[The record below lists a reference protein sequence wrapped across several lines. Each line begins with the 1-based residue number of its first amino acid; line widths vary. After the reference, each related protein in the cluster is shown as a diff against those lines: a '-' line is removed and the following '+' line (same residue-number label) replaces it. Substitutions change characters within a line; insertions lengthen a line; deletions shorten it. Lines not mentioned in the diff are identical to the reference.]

1 MSGGEVV
8 GFAGVG
14 IEVIKLR
21 RLHPRTFR
29 PPATSRAKGEFPL
42 AIADGKFPVDTM
54 VDDGGAGDF
63 WLATEENGK
72 KAKAIFTSG
81 FW

>member
-21 RLHPRTFR
+21 RLHPRPFR

-42 AIADGKFPVDTM
+42 AIADGKFSVDAM

-63 WLATEENGK
+63 WLEAEEDWK